1 MGSFLLPLDPHVAD
15 DFFLDPKEK
24 LKRWGKDSNIPEVR
38 DLADLLNKTRSKSA
52 SPPPPAPPSES
63 CQPVNMRLRNVDAEL
78 LHAILSNV
86 HPAEKVRDEMVVRV
100 NSSSDMLYIKML
112 KDYLIDETSNTQSI
126 VLATQ

>member
-1 MGSFLLPLDPHVAD
+1 MGSFLLPLDPRAAD

-52 SPPPPAPPSES
+52 SPPPPPPSKS

-78 LHAILSNV
+78 LHAILSTV

-100 NSSSDMLYIKML
+100 SSSYNSLYVKIFIK
-112 KDYLIDETSNTQSI
+112 DN
-126 VLATQ
+126 